1 MTTQPNIQQIIDQ
14 AKQQRAELIGSALG
28 THAVPIAIA
37 AAVLSFAL
45 FASSPSPV
53 SPERADVAAVVG

>member
-1 MTTQPNIQQIIDQ
+1 MTTQPTIHEIIEQ
-14 AKQQRAELIGSALG
+14 SKQHRAEHIGSVLG
-28 THAVPIAIA
+28 AHAVPIAIV

-53 SPERADVAAVVG
+53 SPERAEVAAVVG